1 MDKVLYLFRT
11 INIDNELHI
20 SLFVVENNEFDKLGS
35 FAKDSFTNINK
46 FYELLD
52 NNSPVIIL
60 ESYKYIKQL
69 YNSSLELSLYNN
81 IFSKINGNNVLS
93 DDINLFELDNELS
106 NLIYKEEFT
115 TEDLEYNLIIDYI
128 KYIEQMYLLD
138 YYKPDVYKE
147 KMNIFYYKLQDKIGV
162 ENEIFQYIKKRM

>member
-11 INIDNELHI
+11 ISINGELYI
-20 SLFVVENNEFDKLGS
+20 SLFVVENNEFNKLGS
-35 FAKDSFTNINK
+35 FTKDSITNINK

-52 NNSPVIIL
+52 KNNPVIIL
-60 ESYKYIKQL
+60 ENYKYLKEL
-69 YNSSLELSLYNN
+69 YNTSLELSIYNG

-93 DDINLFELDNELS
+93 DDTNLFEIDNELS
-106 NLIYKEEFT
+106 NLLYKEEIT
-115 TEDLEYNLIIDYI
+115 TEDLEYNLVIDYI

-138 YYKPDVYKE
+138 YYRPEIYKE